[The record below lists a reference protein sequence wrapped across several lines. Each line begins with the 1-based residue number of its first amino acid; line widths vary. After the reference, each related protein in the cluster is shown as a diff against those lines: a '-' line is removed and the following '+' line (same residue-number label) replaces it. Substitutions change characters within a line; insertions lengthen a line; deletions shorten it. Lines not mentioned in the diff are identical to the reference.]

1 MVRTDRAAAL
11 AALGIAALALACAPE
26 RARPNVLVI
35 TIDTLRADHL
45 GCYGYPRPTSP
56 AIDAFARGA
65 VVFDNASSSSSWT
78 LPALTSL
85 WTSLWCRTHGCTDVE
100 KRLDPSFETWAETLR
115 DAGWDTALVGG
126 HLFVEP
132 GYGLTQ
138 GFTHVDAEI
147 VQTDATIASHEV
159 TDRGLAFLGHKAAA
173 KDGVPWLLWLHYF
186 DPHDDYLPHEGLS
199 ERFGTERPID
209 LYDGEI
215 AYTDRHVGRL
225 LEGLERLGLAGDTI
239 VLLTADHGEEF
250 GEHGNHGHGYTL
262 YQEVVRVPLILRAP
276 GLAPRRVGE
285 LVRSVDVLPTVL
297 ALAGLEPR
305 REIEGRS
312 LLPLVAGAE
321 GDERAAVS
329 EVSWHA
335 TQDMRALQ
343 VGGFK
348 YVDHRLGGG
357 TLNLLFDLDRDPFE
371 VCNDEAL
378 DPLLVQAL
386 RGELD
391 ARLEAAERRARSY
404 GSSQSSALA
413 PEEQDRLQR
422 LGYVGD
428 DG

>member
-1 MVRTDRAAAL
+1 MKRLVRAAGLAGLGLGAL
-11 AALGIAALALACAPE
+11 APSCAPE
-26 RARPNVLVI
+26 RARPNVLVV

-65 VVFDNASSSSSWT
+65 VLFENASSSSSWT
-78 LPALTSL
+78 LPSLTSL

-126 HLFVEP
+126 HLFLEP

-147 VQTDATIASHEV
+147 VQTDSTIASQEV

-173 KDGVPWLLWLHYF
+173 RDGTPWLLWLHYF
-186 DPHDDYLPHEGLS
+186 DPHDAYLPHEGIS
-199 ERFGTERPID
+199 EAFGTERKID

-225 LEGLERLGLAGDTI
+225 LEGLERLGLARDT
-239 VLLTADHGEEF
+239 VVVLTADHGEEF

-262 YQEVVRVPLILRAP
+262 YQEVVRVPLLVRAP
-276 GLAPRRVGE
+276 GLAPRRVDE

-297 ALAGLEPR
+297 ALAGVEPR
-305 REIEGRS
+305 RPIEGRS
-312 LLPLVAGAE
+312 LLPLVAGGE
-321 GDERAAVS
+321 LDDRAAVS

-343 VGGFK
+343 LGGFK

-357 TLNLLFDLDRDPFE
+357 TLDLLFDLARDTYE
-371 VCNDEAL
+371 VCNDAAR

-391 ARLEAAERRARSY
+391 ARLRAAELRAGEY
-404 GSSQSSALA
+404 GASRSSATS
-413 PEEQDRLQR
+413 PEEQERLR
-422 LGYVGD
+422 GLGYVGD